1 MQMKKV
7 FDFFFFPVLDVML
20 GVLLLSNVIT
30 IPLVTMTFG
39 QLLVGIGG
47 VLMFIAMILEIKHS
61 VNKYFPLKTDE

>member
-1 MQMKKV
+1 
-7 FDFFFFPVLDVML
+7 
-20 GVLLLSNVIT
+20 
-30 IPLVTMTFG
+30 MTFG